1 MYWLNLFSGH
11 FGPENRIPNISTT
24 FRSSANIVT
33 FYEGNEGSPGYQA
46 DLKLKNQSIENAEHR
61 MQNSGG
67 MMLEAKYRMESR
79 WHLPFLVSCT
89 LLVCMLQLALAAQ
102 MPRYGCIW
110 LHLLELWTSNCL
122 CRQVGCLIH
131 GCSLSAEA
139 DRQCLCVNLFD
150 RGSPILHT
158 SRFIT
163 ELVKNM

>member
-1 MYWLNLFSGH
+1 MQNLGSMMH
-11 FGPENRIPNISTT
+11 K
-24 FRSSANIVT
+24 ANI
-33 FYEGNEGSPGYQA
+33 
-46 DLKLKNQSIENAEHR
+46 R
-61 MQNSGG
+61 MQ
-67 MMLEAKYRMESR
+67 SR

-163 ELVKNM
+163 EYSNINSKSFPRKYLPAHCFKMVCICLVTEKETDYFYILLWVRVGEWSCIKRGFVLLPSSA